1 TTNFKGNTTLGA
13 LQVTGGTT
21 NVMAEAT
28 LGACEISGG
37 VANFQSIVKSGYLY
51 IGSATANLESGAHMT
66 VGQLRFSEGSN
77 TNSVFNVKG
86 GSRLDLTGTNND
98 HSTGASFL
106 LNHWAGTS
114 KFNVLGGQVNALGA
128 IMYTSWAGT
137 STTQV
142 SGGTLNVKGISFLG
156 QSDVNKGSVFL
167 GTNADGTV
175 SNELATG
182 RINIGESG
190 IAALKDGDSK
200 LVLGHGTIGA
210 LADWA
215 TNTGGGSKKI
225 TVLSA
230 LGTTFD
236 TQDVNDATIGHT
248 ITLNHDITNA
258 GKIIKTGKG
267 NLILNGSIS
276 NFTGGTEINGG
287 TLTANHANALGNGDV
302 TLNKGTLN
310 ATNKHLSNHKITING
325 GTVSNLAKSSTDT
338 LKEVTLSA
346 TSQEIDNKTITI
358 DNSFLQATTAGSVKI
373 GLGNQIIMMGGSTVM
388 LGASN
393 SSNVVTIVL
402 GQNNLTTAAMTMTSG
417 DTLSFAGTWTL
428 DLSQFTGAVE
438 KTDYTFH
445 IISLPNNS
453 TLFNLTEFKG
463 FTITGNDD
471 FTVKDSTAVL
481 NELKNT
487 GTVTLSYK
495 GGPTPVVPEPST
507 VTLTLV
513 ALTGL
518 LLRRRRAN

>member
-1 TTNFKGNTTLGA
+1 
-13 LQVTGGTT
+13 
-21 NVMAEAT
+21 
-28 LGACEISGG
+28 
-37 VANFQSIVKSGYLY
+37 
-51 IGSATANLESGAHMT
+51 
-66 VGQLRFSEGSN
+66 
-77 TNSVFNVKG
+77 
-86 GSRLDLTGTNND
+86 
-98 HSTGASFL
+98 
-106 LNHWAGTS
+106 
-114 KFNVLGGQVNALGA
+114 
-128 IMYTSWAGT
+128 
-137 STTQV
+137 
-142 SGGTLNVKGISFLG
+142 
-156 QSDVNKGSVFL
+156 
-167 GTNADGTV
+167 
-175 SNELATG
+175 TG

-215 TNTGGGSKKI
+215 TNTEGGTKKI

-236 TQDVNDATIGHT
+236 TQDVDDATIGHT
-248 ITLNHDITNA
+248 ITLNHDIMGT

-267 NLILNGSIS
+267 NLILNGSNS
-276 NFTGGTEINGG
+276 NFAGGTDINGG
-287 TLTANHANALGNGDV
+287 TLTANHANALGTGYV

-325 GTVSNLAKSSTDT
+325 GTVSNLAKSSTGT

-358 DNSFLQATTAGSVKI
+358 DNSFLQATTAGSVNI

-428 DLSQFTGAVE
+428 DLSKFTGAVE

-445 IISLPNNS
+445 IISLPS
-453 TLFNLTEFKG
+453 DQTLFNLTEFKG

-495 GGPTPVVPEPST
+495 GGSTPAVPEPST

-513 ALTGL
+513 ALTSL